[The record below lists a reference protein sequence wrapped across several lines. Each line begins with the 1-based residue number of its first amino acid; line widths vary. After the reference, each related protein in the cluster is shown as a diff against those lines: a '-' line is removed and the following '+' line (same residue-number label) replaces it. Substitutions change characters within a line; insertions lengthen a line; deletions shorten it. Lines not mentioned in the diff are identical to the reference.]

1 MAMLMAA
8 RAAFSM
14 EANGCET
21 KRVSTERAA
30 GLSLG
35 PTGFEIVDVRLNPA
49 TRSERRVPGIKKTVF
64 WMHCLYRSKVS
75 SWCFYGLFD
84 LYHPQA

>member
-21 KRVSTERAA
+21 KRVSTERAV

-35 PTGFEIVDVRLNPA
+35 PTDFEIVDVRLNPA
-49 TRSERRVPGIKKTVF
+49 TRSLKSSRNQENCILDALY
-64 WMHCLYRSKVS
+64 MYRSKVS
-75 SWCFYGLFD
+75 FCFCFSCWMG
-84 LYHPQA
+84 H

>member
-35 PTGFEIVDVRLNPA
+35 PTDVMLRSLMSGSIPQ
-49 TRSERRVPGIKKTVF
+49 TRSLKSSRNQENYILDA
-64 WMHCLYRSKVS
+64 LYV
-75 SWCFYGLFD
+75 WV
-84 LYHPQA
+84 